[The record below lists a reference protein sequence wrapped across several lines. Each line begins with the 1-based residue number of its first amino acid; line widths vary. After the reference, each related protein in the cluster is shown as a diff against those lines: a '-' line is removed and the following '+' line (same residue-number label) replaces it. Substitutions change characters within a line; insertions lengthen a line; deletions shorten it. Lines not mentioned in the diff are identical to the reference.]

1 LLISPTPADKV
12 KDWSKVV
19 LAYEPVWAIG
29 TGKTASP
36 EQAQEVHASIRSYIA
51 AKINGTVAA
60 DVRIIYGGKDCAM
73 FGCVARLLLRVSFWT
88 GSVKPSNCVEL
99 GSQPDI
105 DGFLV
110 GGASLKPDFT
120 AVINAQRK

>member
-1 LLISPTPADKV
+1 MSSDRV

-51 AKINGTVAA
+51 AKINPTVAA
-60 DVRIIYGGKDCAM
+60 DLRIIYGGKCT
-73 FGCVARLLLRVSFWT
+73 LLPLSSTLQCRQLAL
-88 GSVKPSNCVEL
+88 PL
-99 GSQPDI
+99 P
-105 DGFLV
+105 
-110 GGASLKPDFT
+110 
-120 AVINAQRK
+120 